1 MKSFFDR
8 KEKFWYA
15 VAEVKAVDL
24 SFAPMEGLS
33 YCEFRSVHARFF
45 PGVEQY
51 CAPFLAPDGQG
62 KVKASALKDLLPE
75 KNAELRLIPQILC
88 NSAGAFLALSRELEA
103 MGYKQVD
110 LNAGCP
116 SGTVVPKHKGAGM
129 LLDLNSLDAFLEELF
144 SHTELSVSVKT
155 RLGLSGVEEFAAV
168 LEVYN
173 RYPFS
178 ELTVHARTRD
188 GLYQSTPDLSAFALA
203 MRESRAP
210 VRYNGNILSPVH
222 AEAVRASFPD
232 LERLMIGRGAMANPA
247 LFRLLKGGN
256 KLEKEELRAFLEEL
270 FAAYLDAGIGEHYSI
285 NRMKELWY
293 YVHHM
298 FPGGDREWRR
308 INKAR
313 TREDYSAA
321 LRDMFASGRF
331 DPDAAFPGAIPK

>member
-1 MKSFFDR
+1 MN
-8 KEKFWYA
+8 
-15 VAEVKAVDL
+15 L

-33 YCEFRSVHARFF
+33 YATFRRLHAGFF
-45 PGVEQY
+45 SGVDQY

-62 KVKASALKDLLPE
+62 KVKASALKDLQPE
-75 KNAELRLIPQILC
+75 LNADLRLIPQILC
-88 NSAGAFLALSRELEA
+88 NSAGAFLSLSRELAA
-103 MGYKQVD
+103 MGYQQVD

-129 LLDLNSLDAFLEELF
+129 LLDLKSLDAFLEEVF
-144 SHTELSVSVKT
+144 SHTVLSVSVKT
-155 RLGLSGVEEFAAV
+155 RLGLSDPEEFPAL
-168 LEVYN
+168 LEIYN
-173 RYPFS
+173 RYPLA

-203 MRESRAP
+203 FRESKAP
-210 VRYNGNILSPVH
+210 VRYNGNLLSPAHTEKVT
-222 AEAVRASFPD
+222 ASLPG
-232 LERLMIGRGAMANPA
+232 LERLMLGRGAMANPA
-247 LFRLLKGGN
+247 LFRMLHGGE
-256 KLEKEELRAFLEEL
+256 KLEQEELRAFLDAL
-270 FAAYLDAGIGEHYSI
+270 FAAYLDSGIGEHFSL

>member
-1 MKSFFDR
+1 M
-8 KEKFWYA
+8 
-15 VAEVKAVDL
+15 DL

-33 YCEFRSVHARFF
+33 YCEFRRVHARFF
-45 PGVEQY
+45 PEADQY

-62 KVKASALKDLLPE
+62 KVKASALKDLRPE
-75 KNAELRLIPQILC
+75 QNSDLRLIPQILC
-88 NSAGAFLALSRELEA
+88 NSAGAFLTLSRELAA
-103 MGYKQVD
+103 MGYRQVD

-129 LLDLNSLDAFLEELF
+129 LLDLNSLDAFLAEVF

-155 RLGLSGVEEFAAV
+155 RLGLSHAEEFAAV
-168 LEVYN
+168 LEVYD
-173 RYPFS
+173 RYPIA

-188 GLYQSTPDLSAFALA
+188 GLYQSTPDLQAFALA

-210 VRYNGNILSPVH
+210 VRYNGNILSPAH
-222 AEAVRASFPD
+222 AEAVMACFPG
-232 LERLMIGRGAMANPA
+232 LEKLMIGRGAMANPA
-247 LFRLLKGGN
+247 LFRVLKGGN
-256 KLEKEELRAFLEEL
+256 SLEKEELRAFLQEL
-270 FAAYLDAGIGEHYSI
+270 FAAYLDSGIGEHYSI

-298 FPGGDREWRR
+298 FPGGEREWKR

-313 TREDYSAA
+313 TKEDYAAA
-321 LRDMFASGRF
+321 LRDMFAAGHF

>member
-1 MKSFFDR
+1 M
-8 KEKFWYA
+8 
-15 VAEVKAVDL
+15 AEVKAVNL

-33 YCEFRSVHARFF
+33 YCEFRRVHTRFF
-45 PGVEQY
+45 SGADVY

-75 KNAELRLIPQILC
+75 NNKDLRLIPQILC
-88 NSAGAFLALSRELEA
+88 NSAGAFLALSRELAA
-103 MGYKQVD
+103 MGYRQVD

-129 LLDLNSLDAFLEELF
+129 LLDLKSLDAFLDEVF

-155 RLGLSGVEEFAAV
+155 RLGLANAEEFPAV

-173 RYPFS
+173 RYPLA

-188 GLYQSTPDLSAFALA
+188 GLYQSTPDLHAFALA
-203 MRESRAP
+203 LVESRAP
-210 VRYNGNILSPVH
+210 VRYNGNILSPAH
-222 AEAVRASFPD
+222 AESVTASFPGLD
-232 LERLMIGRGAMANPA
+232 RLMIGRGAMANPA
-247 LFRLLKGGN
+247 LFRVLKGGE
-256 KLEKEELRAFLEEL
+256 KLGKEELRAFLDEL
-270 FAAYLDAGIGEHYSI
+270 FAVYLDSGIGEHYSL

-298 FPGGDREWRR
+298 FPGAERELKR

-313 TREDYSAA
+313 TKEDYTASV
-321 LRDMFASGRF
+321 RDMFACGRF